1 MFTGME
7 FQLQAFFKSLQAGFY
22 TKVKCAGKVEK
33 ICVYNLW

>member
-22 TKVKCAGKVEK
+22 TKVCWEGRKNL
-33 ICVYNLW
+33 CV